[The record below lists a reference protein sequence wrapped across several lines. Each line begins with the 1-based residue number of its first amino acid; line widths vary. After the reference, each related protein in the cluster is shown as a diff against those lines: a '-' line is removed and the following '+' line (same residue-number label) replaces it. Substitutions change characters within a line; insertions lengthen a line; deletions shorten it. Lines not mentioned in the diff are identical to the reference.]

1 VSKKKK
7 KQMQWYKMDLHLHTP
22 ASADWQEPGATYLDL
37 LRKAEMRGL
46 DIIAITDHNT
56 VAGCAALR
64 ATIEQLDM
72 LERLNR
78 IQPGEKQQLEEY
90 RRIGNRILVLP
101 GFEFTATLGFHVLAI
116 FPPDT
121 SVRTLEHLLLEM
133 NVPTDKLDVGATD
146 VGATTDVLTA
156 YRHISEAGGMVIAA
170 HANSSHGV
178 ALQGLDF
185 GGQTR
190 IAYTQDP
197 HLHALEVTD
206 LEKRGRRTTAWLFSG
221 RIPEYPRRMQ
231 CIQGSDCHRLNRDP
245 KDKTRLGVGERVT
258 EIQLP
263 EASFEAILSVLQ
275 DDDFTRTRPYQPAKA
290 PFDHVQVAR
299 EEGPSIVQAFHEGMS
314 TQGGRLH
321 AIMRDVVAMA
331 NTNGGTI
338 YVGVKA
344 DPKALPIGI
353 ADVDEAI
360 AALRAEVQHKV
371 APPLEV
377 DMTTVE
383 TQGRQ
388 VLQLSVPAGTEVP
401 YTLDGTHVYVRQE
414 AETNIALRDEIVN
427 LVRRAL
433 KAEPAPPA
441 QQPAASA
448 TPAAAPTAAPLE
460 VTVKAPGTGVQ
471 ILETTET
478 KGILHHTMKDLRNGS
493 VVRNVTRSSARK
505 LWGYAITEHET
516 NPVQADK
523 VQWRGDL
530 GLVNSSK
537 RAGKVRYDLA
547 QRLPDGTLQVYYGV
561 TDDGMRGAW
570 RVFLSP
576 DQSSPEATDLSSP
589 PAAAPSEA
597 MSEVNPEAAGL
608 REESE

>member
-1 VSKKKK
+1 VTKKKK

-22 ASADWQEPGATYLDL
+22 ASADWQEPGAIYLDL

-90 RRIGNRILVLP
+90 RRIGDKILVLP

-116 FPPDT
+116 FPPET
-121 SVRTLEHLLLEM
+121 SIRMLEHLLLEL
-133 NVPTDKLDVGATD
+133 NVPTDKLDEGATD

-156 YRHISEAGGMVIAA
+156 YRHISQAGGLAIAA

-221 RIPEYPRRMQ
+221 RIPEYPRRMH
-231 CIQGSDCHRLNRDP
+231 CIQGSDAHRLNHDP
-245 KDKTRLGVGERVT
+245 KDKNRMGVGERVT
-258 EIQLP
+258 EAQLP
-263 EASFEAILSVLQ
+263 EVSFEAILSVLQ
-275 DDDFTRTRPYQPAKA
+275 GDDFTRTRPYQPAKA

-299 EEGPSIVQAFHEGMS
+299 EEGPSIVQAFHEGMA

-321 AIMRDVVAMA
+321 AILRDVVAMA

-344 DPKALPIGI
+344 DPRALPIGI
-353 ADVDEAI
+353 ADSDEAI
-360 AALRAEVQHKV
+360 GALRAEIQRKI

-388 VLQLSVPAGTEVP
+388 VLQLSVPSGSEVP
-401 YTLDGTHVYVRQE
+401 YALEGTNVYVRQE

-427 LVRRAL
+427 LVKRTL
-433 KAEPAPPA
+433 KAEPAPLP
-441 QQPAASA
+441 QPAASTTPTA
-448 TPAAAPTAAPLE
+448 TPGAVE
-460 VTVKAPGTGVQ
+460 APGTGVQ
-471 ILETTET
+471 ILETIET
-478 KGILHHTMKDLRNGS
+478 KGTLHHTMKDLRNGS
-493 VVRNVTRSSARK
+493 IVRNVTRSSARK

-516 NPVQADK
+516 QPVQADR
-523 VQWRGDL
+523 VQWLGDL
-530 GLVNSSK
+530 GLVKSSK
-537 RAGKVRYDLA
+537 RAGKMRYDLA

-576 DQSSPEATDLSSP
+576 DVSSAEVRNVSSSPVEN
-589 PAAAPSEA
+589 EG
-597 MSEVNPEAAGL
+597 NPEAAHL